1 MPVGSGKPLTVI
13 DYSPYRDGQA
23 PGGAQPTEQQVRE
36 DLEILKPLVD
46 GIRIYGT
53 DGGNAHV
60 PALCDELGID
70 LHVGAW
76 IDGLPS
82 DGPNVNAL
90 AALVNENHPSIK
102 TAVVGNEVLNR
113 TEDNGID
120 EEGLIAFIDQ
130 ARAAITVD
138 VPIAAAETYPRWM
151 EMRPNLA
158 AKVDVMIWHTYG
170 WWAGADIADAAALVT
185 MRYQDVLAAYPG
197 KKIILGETGW
207 PSMYDNMSEDGTS
220 TAVGSEENQARF
232 YMELRASLGP
242 LGLEFWP
249 FAAFDEQWKGT
260 SGEGAVGAYWGIFR
274 SDRTPKLAAMQ
285 LLELV
290 PP

>member
-1 MPVGSGKPLTVI
+1 VI

-36 DLEILKPLVD
+36 DLEMLKPLVD

-60 PALCDELGID
+60 PALCDELGIE

-76 IDGLPS
+76 IDGLAS
-82 DGPNVNAL
+82 DGPNVDAL

-113 TEDNGID
+113 TEDNGVD
-120 EEGLIAFIDQ
+120 EVGLIAFIDQ
-130 ARAAITVD
+130 ARAAITVP

-151 EMRPNLA
+151 EVRPNLA

-170 WWAGADIADAAALVT
+170 WWAGVDIADAAALIFS
-185 MRYQDVLAAYPG
+185 RYQDMLAGYPG
-197 KKIILGETGW
+197 KIMYLGETGW
-207 PSMYDNMSEDGTS
+207 PSQEDNMSEDLTS
-220 TAVGSEENQARF
+220 TAVGNEENQAR
-232 YMELRASLGP
+232 YYRELRQALGP
-242 LGLEFWP
+242 LGLPFWP
-249 FAAFDEQWKGT
+249 FSAFDEQWKAT
-260 SGEGAVGAYWGIFR
+260 SGEGEVGAHWGIFNA
-274 SDRTPKLAAMQ
+274 DRTPKMAATELLA
-285 LLELV
+285 LV
-290 PP
+290 PPAP